1 MIILMLTT
9 FSVFG
14 LIASGYVL
22 IAKTPPLISGGKGVY
37 KYSKFRS
44 IAVVVIMLILVLNVT
59 FIASDFGNNFIENA
73 IFGTPTLSTSTAE
86 PIVVILSNQHTQQLT
101 PTTTPLS
108 PEDIVKIE
116 FYSAR
121 CGSETS
127 GRDFLFPDDI
137 DLNQDVF
144 ELMKRLYSQEVW
156 KVWNYLSDLNTYV
169 INITNIKPNGGIIIV
184 DNLAYLNIE
193 SYKYL
198 GNINVA
204 NFSKGDGYFFGDDPC
219 GGGAFAQPFDVGLLR
234 PKDHIVIKTK
244 EFDYFTIQPGEQEEF
259 VVKFVCAEPGLYNF
273 HIEMDISFFGN
284 KKRLQVSPSITAF
297 CPESYNLWV
306 FTDVVNQEPHSVYLL
321 GKYKLQQVDKS
332 KIELDAFTDW
342 KVVYSL
348 SEPATSWVQTQP
360 WQPCSNAQESFIY
373 HEGSYRKV
381 IVNPK
386 LDTKVNLRDKPSTN
400 GKIVRQLLPGQV
412 LRAYSFEC
420 ADRYV
425 WWEVE
430 GNDNENG
437 GLFGGWVVEKT
448 EEDIILMPCFS
459 ELNCEN
465 EYK

>member
-1 MIILMLTT
+1 VKTAKA
-9 FSVFG
+9 G
-14 LIASGYVL
+14 LSLPVSRFPPHSRRGRIFKIQRQL
-22 IAKTPPLISGGKGVY
+22 LAKLQI
-37 KYSKFRS
+37 
-44 IAVVVIMLILVLNVT
+44 
-59 FIASDFGNNFIENA
+59 
-73 IFGTPTLSTSTAE
+73 
-86 PIVVILSNQHTQQLT
+86 
-101 PTTTPLS
+101 
-108 PEDIVKIE
+108 
-116 FYSAR
+116 
-121 CGSETS
+121 
-127 GRDFLFPDDI
+127 
-137 DLNQDVF
+137 
-144 ELMKRLYSQEVW
+144 
-156 KVWNYLSDLNTYV
+156 
-169 INITNIKPNGGIIIV
+169 
-184 DNLAYLNIE
+184 
-193 SYKYL
+193 
-198 GNINVA
+198 
-204 NFSKGDGYFFGDDPC
+204 
-219 GGGAFAQPFDVGLLR
+219 
-234 PKDHIVIKTK
+234 
-244 EFDYFTIQPGEQEEF
+244 
-259 VVKFVCAEPGLYNF
+259 KFVCAEPGLYNF

-306 FTDVVNQEPHSVYLL
+306 FTDVINQEPHSVYFL

-332 KIELDAFTDW
+332 KIELDPFTDW

-348 SEPATSWVQTQP
+348 SEPATSWAKTQP

-373 HEGSYRKV
+373 HEGFSRKV

-412 LRAYSFEC
+412 LEAYSFEC

-437 GLFGGWVVEKT
+437 GLYFGWVVEKT